1 MSTMEVVINE
11 RENDHYSIDEN
22 TPIHGHPVRMRC
34 GGEEQHDKCKE
45 EETQSKSVDRESSST
60 QVEA

>member
-1 MSTMEVVINE
+1 M

-22 TPIHGHPVRMRC
+22 TPIYGHPVRMRC

-45 EETQSKSVDRESSST
+45 EETQSKSVDRKSSST